1 MYPFHKVSLRSH
13 ICTEGIGIGL
23 HLLHSAALES
33 DSDRSRD
40 SLVIHLFE
48 TDLRLRK
55 PVLVSCPVFG
65 KHLFC
70 LLGSPGVDY
79 ELGKICPGLLGD
91 ICGMETRR
99 SRPDK
104 SGHRLHPLIRKQDA
118 LERIAHRLCPVQPGA
133 CIQIYLHGK
142 TVPFRHRHH
151 LDVQLQEHQHSEA
164 HGHNPG
170 QYSNIRVTEAYGLH
184 PVVSCL
190 QQIEEPVLYPDK
202 TAVARGPRRPD
213 IFHLK

>member
-1 MYPFHKVSLRSH
+1 MYPFHKVRLPCH
-13 ICTEGIGIGL
+13 VCTERIGIGF
-23 HLLHSAALES
+23 HLLYSTALES
-33 DSDRSRD
+33 DCDRSRD
-40 SLVIHLFE
+40 PLVIHLLE
-48 TDLRLRK
+48 TDLGLRE
-55 PVLVSCPVFG
+55 PVLVFGPVFSQY
-65 KHLFC
+65 
-70 LLGSPGVDY
+70 LLGLFGCPCVDY
-79 ELGKICPGLLGD
+79 ELGKIRPRLFGD

-118 LERIAHRLCPVQPGA
+118 LERIAHRLCPVQSGA

-151 LDVQLQEHQHSEA
+151 LDVQLQEHQHPESHRHDPGHDSGIRMSEA
-164 HGHNPG
+164 D
-170 QYSNIRVTEAYGLH
+170 GLH